1 MDHLNDEQLILHFYG
16 DADAPAAI
24 EAHLRECAD
33 CRKKLETL
41 KSVLAAVGMSP
52 TMKPAERPA
61 NYEAEVWKR
70 LEPRLTETKHGSWW
84 SVDLAAW
91 FRPQRLAM
99 AGAMAVLL
107 IGVFYLGWVMR
118 GIPGTPGVTN
128 VTDNG
133 TVRERILLVAV
144 GEHLER
150 SQMVLLE
157 LSNAPSNGTVDISA
171 EQRRA
176 RDLVDENR
184 LYRKTALSTGD
195 PGLANVLDQL
205 ERVLVEIANS
215 PNKVSSQEL
224 AGIRKR
230 LESQGILFKLRVVE
244 SEVKQRAM
252 PQNAAPAA
260 DRKTI

>member
-1 MDHLNDEQLILHFYG
+1 MNHLNDEQLILHFYG

-24 EAHLRECAD
+24 EAHLRECSE
-33 CRKKLETL
+33 CRRKLETL
-41 KSVLAAVGMSP
+41 KCVLAAVEMSP
-52 TMKPAERPA
+52 AMQPAERPA

-70 LEPRLTETKHGSWW
+70 LEPRLAETKHGSWW
-84 SVDLAAW
+84 SVDWVAW
-91 FRPQRLAM
+91 LRPPRLAM
-99 AGAMAVLL
+99 TGALAMLL
-107 IGVFYLGWVMR
+107 IAAFLIGRFSRDFGAP
-118 GIPGTPGVTN
+118 GGTPGVAG
-128 VTDNG
+128 NG
-133 TVRERILLVAV
+133 NVRERILMVAV

-195 PGLANVLDQL
+195 PGLASVLDQL

-215 PNKVSSQEL
+215 PEKVSSQEL
-224 AGIRKR
+224 ASIRNR